1 MGLVSKVGS
10 ESTFIEQLKIG
21 NVRRS
26 FTQVQHFIF
35 ISSLEYLD
43 LTVVPDGFSPR
54 AAVGCFKRKMLM

>member
-1 MGLVSKVGS
+1 MGMVSKVGS
-10 ESTFIEQLKIG
+10 ESTFIKQLKIG

-43 LTVVPDGFSPR
+43 LTVVPDSFSPR
-54 AAVGCFKRKMLM
+54 AAMGCLKRKMLM